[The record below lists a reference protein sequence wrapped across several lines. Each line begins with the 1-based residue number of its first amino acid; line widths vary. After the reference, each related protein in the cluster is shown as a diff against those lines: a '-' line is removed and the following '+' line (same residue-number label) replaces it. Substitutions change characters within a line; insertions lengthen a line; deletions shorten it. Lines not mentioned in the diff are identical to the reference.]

1 MATEHR
7 TDLIPPPPMQT
18 MVYPLLIAA
27 GFAIVVSALGIAV
40 VLAAESGSELLGDFQ
55 DEKTFGAWLQ
65 TFAFTGL
72 ALVLSG
78 IVLALYTISQ
88 ALRFQH
94 GRIAQMARG
103 AE

>member
-7 TDLIPPPPMQT
+7 TDLIPGPPIQT
-18 MVYPLLIAA
+18 TIYPLLIAA
-27 GFAIVVSALGIAV
+27 GF
-40 VLAAESGSELLGDFQ
+40 
-55 DEKTFGAWLQ
+55 
-65 TFAFTGL
+65 

-78 IVLALYTISQ
+78 IVLALDTISKV
-88 ALRFQH
+88 LRFQH

>member
-1 MATEHR
+1 
-7 TDLIPPPPMQT
+7 
-18 MVYPLLIAA
+18 IAITA
-27 GFAIVVSALGIAV
+27 GAV
-40 VLAAESGSELLGDFQ
+40 FGNPISTIDAAESGSSLLGDFQ
-55 DEKTFGAWLQ
+55 DVKTFGAWLQ
-65 TFAFTGL
+65 AFAFTGL

>member
-1 MATEHR
+1 MTLQTAASTFLPVGATPANGPSWVPVKVNSVI
-7 TDLIPPPPMQT
+7 TTIST
-18 MVYPLLIAA
+18 IN
-27 GFAIVVSALGIAV
+27 
-40 VLAAESGSELLGDFQ
+40 AAESDSGLLGDLQ
-55 DEKTFGAWLQ
+55 EVRTFTAWLQ
-65 TFAFTGL
+65 AFAFTGL

-94 GRIAQMARG
+94 GRIAEMAKR